1 MKEEAK
7 AGYRSYRRKTWALG
21 GGIPVPPMSL
31 KKRHKA
37 LESAYRTTLLKRT
50 QGTT

>member
-7 AGYRSYRRKTWALG
+7 AGYRSYRRKTWAMG
-21 GGIPVPPMSL
+21 SGIPAPPMSL
-31 KKRHKA
+31 KKGHKA
-37 LESAYRTTLLKRT
+37 LESACRTTSLKRT